1 MHIPNKMTNFASSI
15 RQKQFNVS
23 PIYFFNMAEKMIY
36 PNWDIETIT
45 GYQPK
50 TNYWNEFVD
59 AEKVGVSAI
68 KETYDKLKDESKSSV
83 INVAELYIVLN
94 HKIWAYYDLHQATGD
109 DRYYEISYLY
119 HNLWISY
126 EKFADELPMSEDD
139 RRYFFEVTD

>member
-1 MHIPNKMTNFASSI
+1 
-15 RQKQFNVS
+15 
-23 PIYFFNMAEKMIY
+23 MAEKMIY
-36 PNWDIETIT
+36 PNWDIESIT

-68 KETYDKLKDESKSSV
+68 KETYDKLKNESKSNV

-126 EKFADELPMSEDD
+126 ENFADELPMSEAD
-139 RRYFFEVTD
+139 RRYFFKVTD